1 MPYHIDDHLFIAIVA
16 AFVNIILSLF
26 IPPLISDSDLPFT
39 QEIKNH
45 YDSNKNI
52 ILVSS
57 FLTIVLVYIS
67 LKVSPYVKSKLL
79 NLSELNAVP
88 KYA

>member
-1 MPYHIDDHLFIAIVA
+1 MPHQIDDHLLIAIVA
-16 AFVNIILSLF
+16 AFVNILLSLF

-39 QEIKNH
+39 QEIRNH
-45 YDSNKNI
+45 YESNKNI

-67 LKVSPYVKSKLL
+67 LKITPFIKNKLS
-79 NLSELNAVP
+79 NISELNTVP
-88 KYA
+88 KIV